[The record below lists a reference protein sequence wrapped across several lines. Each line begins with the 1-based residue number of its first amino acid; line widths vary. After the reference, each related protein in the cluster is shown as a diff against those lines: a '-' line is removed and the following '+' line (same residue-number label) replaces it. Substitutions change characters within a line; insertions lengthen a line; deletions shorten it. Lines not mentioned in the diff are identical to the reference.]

1 MLLCVH
7 QEMEVGRGER
17 KRLRRGRGGGM
28 LMYIPVSFFNAEA
41 FGVHLVTADSF
52 NMPCWY
58 AF

>member
-1 MLLCVH
+1 MCSP
-7 QEMEVGRGER
+7 GA
-17 KRLRRGRGGGM
+17 GGGEGRKKEVAEGEGGGRM